1 MDGKD
6 NGNTVARVNLPRQGG
21 IDQNVGAG
29 MGWMGVAASGTT
41 MPSVRSRFK
50 ELRSN
55 VPAELQGRLDS
66 VVAYYIAQ
74 YGSDATGVNCIREK
88 SAGTYLTKLNCQ
100 FEDAWKYERYY
111 GEYLGKDP
119 PIGTGAESGR

>member
-21 IDQNVGAG
+21 IHQNVSAG

-66 VVAYYIAQ
+66 VVA
-74 YGSDATGVNCIREK
+74 
-88 SAGTYLTKLNCQ
+88 
-100 FEDAWKYERYY
+100 
-111 GEYLGKDP
+111 
-119 PIGTGAESGR
+119 